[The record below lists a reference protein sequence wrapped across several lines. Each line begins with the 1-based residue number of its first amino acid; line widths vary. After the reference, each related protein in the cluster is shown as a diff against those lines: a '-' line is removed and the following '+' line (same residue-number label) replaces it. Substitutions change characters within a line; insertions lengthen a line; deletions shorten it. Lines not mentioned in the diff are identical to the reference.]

1 MFTNIHITGGPHP
14 VRMDKEISRDIN
26 MEWSFFAT
34 TVAGRRLRDPH
45 FSPLCCQELTSKFV
59 EVKWS

>member
-1 MFTNIHITGGPHP
+1 
-14 VRMDKEISRDIN
+14 MDGDGSGIFLDDLYIDLS
-26 MEWSFFAT
+26 
-34 TVAGRRLRDPH
+34 GRRLRDPH